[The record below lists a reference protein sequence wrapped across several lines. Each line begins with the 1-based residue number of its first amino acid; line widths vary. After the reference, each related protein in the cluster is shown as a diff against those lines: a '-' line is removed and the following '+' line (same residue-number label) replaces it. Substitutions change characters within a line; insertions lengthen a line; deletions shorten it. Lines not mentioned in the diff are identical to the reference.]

1 MRRQAEK
8 ERRKSNK
15 GGRPPVA
22 IEPRQVQTMASYGCT
37 VAEIAAVMECSPDTI
52 ERRFG
57 KELRTGRNAR
67 NGMLR
72 VKQFKLAEKS
82 AAMAIFLGKNYLGQT
97 DSCKLGWLTDDEL
110 LAVAREA
117 GITIGTRA
125 ESPSAGETAEPKPD

>member
-1 MRRQAEK
+1 MRRQQK
-8 ERRKSNK
+8 KQGGKPNK
-15 GGRPPVA
+15 GGRPPVV
-22 IEPRQVQTMASYGCT
+22 IEPRQVYTMASYGCT
-37 VAEIAAVMECSPDTI
+37 VAEIAAMMECSADTI

-97 DSCKLGWLTDDEL
+97 DSYKLGCLTDDEL

-117 GITIGTRA
+117 SITI
-125 ESPSAGETAEPKPD
+125 ESRDGETAAPKPD

>member
-1 MRRQAEK
+1 MRRQKKK
-8 ERRKSNK
+8 ESSKPNK

-22 IEPRQVQTMASYGCT
+22 IEPKQVHAMASYGCT
-37 VAEIAAVMECSPDTI
+37 VAEIAAVMECSADTI

-57 KELRTGRNAR
+57 KELRTRRNAR

-97 DSCKLGWLTDDEL
+97 DRFKLEWLTDDEL

-117 GITIGTRA
+117 GISIGTRA
-125 ESPSAGETAEPKPD
+125 ESPSAGGTVEPKPD